1 MHLLPPNLPGLIG
14 LAILRELM
22 VYLDYLVQLRNN
34 LLWHRLKLHHRP
46 VLEMTLVQPLVDPLV
61 GKTGAQRLPPMG
73 TSPLPDPL
81 ARRTGSSTASP
92 LPEMDL
98 TPLPAIKPK

>member
-1 MHLLPPNLPGLIG
+1 MHLFPPNLPGLIG

-22 VYLDYLVQLRNN
+22 VYLDYLVPLRNN
-34 LLWHRLKLHHRP
+34 PLWHRLRLHHLP
-46 VLEMTLVQPLVDPLV
+46 VLETTLVQLPVDLLV

-73 TSPLPDPL
+73 ISPLPDPL

-92 LPEMDL
+92 LPEMNL